1 MTVPAQVT
9 IHSTAGLDRQQYRIR
24 MSYVVEN
31 AASRDATVKFELDGE
46 IDGQP
51 FNDGFELPGDLAFN
65 FAGSATRI
73 LRRHGLRVCSG
84 PVLRFRKEHDQVFDD
99 LRRQLKAE
107 PGTPVDLQRMG
118 SLAPAEPRCAVAES
132 IVRGRG

>member
-1 MTVPAQVT
+1 MAAPAQVT

-24 MSYVVEN
+24 MRYAVEN
-31 AASRDATVKFELDGE
+31 AASRDATVTFELDGE

-51 FNDGFELPGDLAFN
+51 FSDGFELPGDIAFN

-73 LRRHGLRVCSG
+73 LRRHGLRVCRG
-84 PVLRFRKEHDQVFDD
+84 PVLRFRKEHDRIFDD
-99 LRRQLKAE
+99 LRRQLRAE
-107 PGTPVDLQRMG
+107 PGTPVDLQRMA

>member
-1 MTVPAQVT
+1 MSTPTEVT
-9 IHSTAGLDRQQYRIR
+9 IHSSTGLDRQQYRIR
-24 MSYVVEN
+24 LSYRVEN
-31 AASRDATVKFELDGE
+31 AASRDALVKFELDGE

-51 FNDGFELPGDLAFN
+51 FKDGFDLPGDLAFN

-73 LRRHGLRVCSG
+73 LRRHGLRVCRG
-84 PVLRFRKEHDQVFDD
+84 PVLRFRKEHDRVFDD
-99 LRRQLKAE
+99 LRRRLKAE
-107 PGTPVDLQRMG
+107 PGTPVDLQRMA

>member
-1 MTVPAQVT
+1 MTTPAEVT
-9 IHSTAGLDRQQYRIR
+9 IHSSTGLDRQQYRIR
-24 MSYVVEN
+24 LSYTVEN
-31 AASRDATVKFELDGE
+31 AASRDALVKFELEGE

-51 FNDGFELPGDLAFN
+51 FKDGFDLPGDLAFN

-73 LRRHGLRVCSG
+73 LRRHGLRVCRG
-84 PVLRFRKEHDQVFDD
+84 PVLRFRKEHDRVFHD
-99 LRRQLKAE
+99 LRRLLKAE

>member
-1 MTVPAQVT
+1 MTAPAQVT

-24 MSYVVEN
+24 LRYRVEN
-31 AASRDATVKFELDGE
+31 AASREALVVFEMDGE

-51 FNDGFELPGDLAFN
+51 FSDSFELPGDIAFN

-73 LRRHGLRVCSG
+73 LRGHGLRACAG